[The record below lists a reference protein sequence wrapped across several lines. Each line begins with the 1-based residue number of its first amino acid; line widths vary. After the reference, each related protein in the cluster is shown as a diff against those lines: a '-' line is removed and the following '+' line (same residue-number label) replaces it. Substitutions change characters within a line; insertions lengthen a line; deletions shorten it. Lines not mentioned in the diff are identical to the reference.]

1 MKCLGLVTFLHV
13 IYFCVII
20 RWNLSDP
27 VFIATGPGAQ
37 EGTRESHCK
46 YLPVFC
52 FFFSLSNERAML
64 REAVVVEGP
73 PQQGWEGGGAVLP
86 PPTGRMTWRA
96 LVGEGNAPG

>member
-1 MKCLGLVTFLHV
+1 MTPFSLQQVPEHKREPGRATVSTFP
-13 IYFCVII
+13 F
-20 RWNLSDP
+20 
-27 VFIATGPGAQ
+27 F
-37 EGTRESHCK
+37 
-46 YLPVFC
+46 

-86 PPTGRMTWRA
+86 PPPGRMTWRA